1 MMSPRTTLNSSW
13 WCFLQLPL
21 RSAQALEA
29 AKAVLE
35 LMTVT
40 QEMLAELLE
49 GSTLLQ
55 SI

>member
-1 MMSPRTTLNSSW
+1 M
-13 WCFLQLPL
+13 PL

-55 SI
+55 SIREIRID